1 VATES
6 SGACETDGYPR
17 AKPYLKILLDDA
29 RKRFRKDAVITR
41 IELQG
46 AAGEA
51 WLGVGLYSP
60 SNGAILGA
68 QVGGPHNGAY
78 RT

>member
-29 RKRFRKDAVITR
+29 RKRFRMDAVITR

-51 WLGVGLYSP
+51 
-60 SNGAILGA
+60 
-68 QVGGPHNGAY
+68 
-78 RT
+78 